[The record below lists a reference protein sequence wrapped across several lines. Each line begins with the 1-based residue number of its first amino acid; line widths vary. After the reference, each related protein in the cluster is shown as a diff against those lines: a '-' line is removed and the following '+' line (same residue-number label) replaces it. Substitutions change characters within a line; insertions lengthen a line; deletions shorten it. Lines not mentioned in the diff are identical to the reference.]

1 MTTNHAALSGMKV
14 IDCSQVMAGPFCTML
29 LDDVGGDGIKIEPP
43 SGDST
48 RQMAGA
54 SGGEGASYWAVNRNK
69 RGMVV
74 NLKHPAGLEIVR
86 KLVLGADVFVENFR
100 RGVMA
105 ELRLDYPSLAAPTRG
120 LLDAFIRGF
129 GQNCAS

>member
-29 LDDVGGDGIKIEPP
+29 LADLGADVLKIEPP

-54 SGGEGASYWAVNRNK
+54 AGGEGASYWAVNRSK
-69 RGMVV
+69 RGMVA
-74 NLKHPAGLEIVR
+74 NLKPSAGLEIIHR
-86 KLVLGADVFVENFR
+86 LVLAPDVFAVK
-100 RGVMA
+100 
-105 ELRLDYPSLAAPTRG
+105 L
-120 LLDAFIRGF
+120 
-129 GQNCAS
+129 

>member
-29 LDDVGGDGIKIEPP
+29 LGDFGADVIKIEPP

-69 RGMVV
+69 RGVVV
-74 NLKHPAGLEIVR
+74 NLKHTAGLEIVR
-86 KLVLGADVFVENFR
+86 RLVLGADVFVENFR
-100 RGVMA
+100 TGVMV
-105 ELRLDYPSLAAPTRG
+105 ELGFDYAALADQKRG
-120 LLDAFIRGF
+120 LIYAYISRFVQTR
-129 GQNCAS
+129 

>member
-29 LDDVGGDGIKIEPP
+29 LGDLGADVIKIETP

-54 SGGEGASYWAVNRNK
+54 SGGEGASYWAVNRTK

-74 NLKHPAGLEIVR
+74 NLNHTAGLEIVR
-86 KLVLGADVFVENFR
+86 TLVFGAAWFLVNFR
-100 RGVMA
+100 PAVMA
-105 ELRLDYPSLAAPTRG
+105 ALG
-120 LLDAFIRGF
+120 
-129 GQNCAS
+129 